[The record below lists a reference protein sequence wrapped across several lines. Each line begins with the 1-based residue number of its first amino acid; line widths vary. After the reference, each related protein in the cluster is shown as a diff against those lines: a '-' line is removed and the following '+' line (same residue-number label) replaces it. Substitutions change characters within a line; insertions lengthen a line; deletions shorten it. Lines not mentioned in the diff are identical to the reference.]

1 MTGTISVSREIAAPP
16 EQVYAMVSDLP
27 RMGEWSNENAGGSWL
42 GGATSAAP
50 GARFRGRNRN
60 GVRVWKIL
68 VTVTVTDAESGRRFG
83 FRVSLGPVPISQ
95 WRYGVEPTQAG
106 CRVTESWRD
115 LRPGWFVPIA
125 RVATGVADRPAHT
138 EAGMALTLERLGA
151 AAEADS

>member
-1 MTGTISVSREIAAPP
+1 MTGTVSVSREIAAPP
-16 EQVYAMVSDLP
+16 ARVYEMVSDLP

-42 GGATSAAP
+42 GGATAAAP

-60 GVRVWKIL
+60 GVRVWKTL
-68 VTVTVTDAESGRRFG
+68 VTVTDVEPGRRLG

-95 WRYGVEPTQAG
+95 WRYDVEPTAGG

-125 RVATGVADRPAHT
+125 RVATGVADRPTHT

-151 AAEADS
+151 AAEAAG